1 MPKTRTFIDTGVLI
15 AAATGN
21 DAVAARAM
29 TVLDDPGR
37 AFVTSDFV
45 RLEVLPKA
53 RYHKNVD
60 EAAFYEAFFD
70 DAEEIIE
77 STGTLVAAAQEE
89 AEAIGLSA
97 VDALHV
103 AAARRGDSDELFTSE
118 KPSKPLFR
126 VAAIRVR
133 TIRPP
138 D

>member
-1 MPKTRTFIDTGVLI
+1 MAKTRTFIDTGVLI

-21 DAVAARAM
+21 DAVCAQAM

-53 RYHKNVD
+53 RYHKNAD
-60 EAAFYEAFFD
+60 EADFYEAFFD
-70 DAEEIIE
+70 AAEEIIE

-97 VDALHV
+97 VNALHV
-103 AAARRGDSDELFTSE
+103 AAARRGRSDELITSE

-126 VAAIRVR
+126 AVAIRVR
-133 TIRPP
+133 TIQTT

>member
-1 MPKTRTFIDTGVLI
+1 M
-15 AAATGN
+15 A
-21 DAVAARAM
+21 
-29 TVLDDPGR
+29 VLDDPGR

-53 RYHKNVD
+53 RYHKNVA
-60 EAAFYEAFFD
+60 EAAVYEAFFD
-70 DAEEIIE
+70 KAEETIE

-89 AEAIGLSA
+89 AEMIGLSA

-103 AAARRGDSDELFTSE
+103 AAARRGDADELYTSE

-126 VAAIRVR
+126 AAAIRVR